1 MKTLGLE
8 TPLMMPV
15 LLENA
20 TEVVTKG
27 TPEEG
32 LSGLMLFGGQ
42 TIGVAAKYDQVRS
55 LRGQLTEMK
64 RDDLV
69 LGYHQNV
76 TPCKW

>member
-1 MKTLGLE
+1 
-8 TPLMMPV
+8 MMPV

-55 LRGQLTEMK
+55 LRGQLT
-64 RDDLV
+64 
-69 LGYHQNV
+69 
-76 TPCKW
+76 